1 MDGAANQKGLGIRIM
16 IDIGKIFEAWLLDDE
31 VEYEAHQARLVAVQ
45 EHGGKSVREYC
56 DLRLI
61 AR

>member
-1 MDGAANQKGLGIRIM
+1 MV
-16 IDIGKIFEAWLLDDE
+16 DIGKIFEAWLLDDE